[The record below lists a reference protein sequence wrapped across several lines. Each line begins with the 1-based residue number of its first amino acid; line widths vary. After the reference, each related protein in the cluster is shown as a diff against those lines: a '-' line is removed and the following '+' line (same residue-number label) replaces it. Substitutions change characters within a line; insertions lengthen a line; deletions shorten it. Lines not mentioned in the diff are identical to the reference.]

1 MKFLNLIFFTGYA
14 AAISCSDNSNSW
26 GSCSNGKVKDYSYN
40 IWINKSASGMHTPIP
55 IDVVDFWT
63 KNQVIKD
70 YSYNIWINKSA
81 SGVHTPIPID
91 VVDFWTKNQ
100 VSSQSYVN
108 KLVHPDYMIKKCE
121 ATDID
126 WVYGITKQYN
136 KNRVIDAQEW
146 AGAIKD
152 AYDAMNTYKT
162 YQATVNTDFGSL
174 ALEATPI
181 ATSRKCKMKY

>member
-26 GSCSNGKVKDYSYN
+26 GSCSNGKVKDYYYN
-40 IWINKSASGMHTPIP
+40 IWINKSAAGMYTPIP

-63 KNQVIKD
+63 KNQVTSK
-70 YSYNIWINKSA
+70 
-81 SGVHTPIPID
+81 T
-91 VVDFWTKNQ
+91 F
-100 VSSQSYVN
+100 VN
-108 KLVHPDYMIKKCE
+108 SLVHPDYMIKKCE

-126 WVYGITKQYN
+126 WVYGITKQYSQ
-136 KNRVIDAQEW
+136 NRVIDAQEW

-152 AYDAMNTYKT
+152 AYDVMNRYKT

-181 ATSRKCKMKY
+181 ATSRKCKM